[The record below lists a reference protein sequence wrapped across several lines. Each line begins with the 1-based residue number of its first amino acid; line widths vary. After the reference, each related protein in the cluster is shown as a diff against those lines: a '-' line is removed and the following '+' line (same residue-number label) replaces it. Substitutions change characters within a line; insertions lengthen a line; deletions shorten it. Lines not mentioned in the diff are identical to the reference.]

1 MNIFAN
7 ITLWIVYI
15 ASLYFSIFM
24 LLIYFDKRE
33 FFKRETSD
41 LEPSNFPTVSVIIPA
56 YNEEANILRT
66 LKSAYEIDYPKNK
79 IEIIVVDDG
88 SKDKTREIISEYIKD
103 KPTCQLLHHENRGK
117 AASMNRALALAKGEF
132 FACLDA
138 DSFVDAQTLRK
149 MLSLYY
155 KTDDPRLAIITPA
168 MKVYKPKNLLQ
179 KVQWLEYLII
189 ILISRI
195 SSHLDSLYVA
205 PGPFSLYKTEIIR
218 KMGGFDEK
226 NIVEDQEIAYRIQK
240 NHYKMRQCPDGY
252 VYTTA
257 PHKIKPFYK
266 QRRRWYLGSILCIH
280 KYKELVANKRYGDFG
295 LIQMIKNIAGYVFAL
310 AGIFFAIYLFF
321 KPLWNSIKS
330 FIAVNFNLLP
340 LIENFKINFTYL
352 NFLLLDFRKGFII
365 IFIFLVGLF
374 FFYAAH
380 KNANEKMMK
389 FGFIALIPYFAFYYV
404 LKGIILLLSLF
415 EFARTRKL
423 KW

>member
-7 ITLWIVYI
+7 VILWIVYV
-15 ASLYFSIFM
+15 ASLYFSIF
-24 LLIYFDKRE
+24 LLLVYFDKKE
-33 FFKRETSD
+33 LFKTETSD
-41 LEPSNFPTVSVIIPA
+41 LIPLNFPTVTVIIPA

-66 LKSAYEIDYPKNK
+66 LKSAYEIDYPRDK

-88 SKDKTREIISEYIKD
+88 SKDKTREIITEYIKD
-103 KPTCQLLHHENRGK
+103 KANCQLLYHKNRGK
-117 AASMNRALALAKGEF
+117 AASMNRALDLAKGEF

-149 MLSLYY
+149 MLSIYY
-155 KTDDPRLAIITPA
+155 KANDPRLAIITPA

-179 KVQWLEYLII
+179 KVQWLEYLVI

-218 KMGGFDEK
+218 NIGGFDEK

-240 NHYKMRQCPDGY
+240 KHYKMRQCPDGY

-257 PHKIKPFYK
+257 PHRIKPFYK

-280 KYKELVANKRYGDFG
+280 KYKELVANKKYGDFG
-295 LIQMIKNIAGYVFAL
+295 LIQMVKNIAGYIFAL
-310 AGIFFAIYLFF
+310 AGIFFAIYLFIT
-321 KPLWNSIKS
+321 PLWESIKS
-330 FIAVNFNLLP
+330 FMAVNFNLLP
-340 LIENFKINFTYL
+340 LIQNFNFDFRLL

-365 IFIFLVGLF
+365 IFIFIVGFF

-380 KNANEKMMK
+380 RNANEKMMK